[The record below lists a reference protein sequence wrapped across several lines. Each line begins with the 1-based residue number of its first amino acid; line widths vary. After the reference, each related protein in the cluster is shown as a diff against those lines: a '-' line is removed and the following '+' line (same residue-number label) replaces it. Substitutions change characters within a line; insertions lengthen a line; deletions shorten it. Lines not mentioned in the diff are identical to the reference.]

1 MQLNKALALVIR
13 GIRKS
18 RGLSQ
23 EDFNTV
29 DRSYLVRIEAGRA
42 NVTLEM
48 LQRIAAVVGV
58 ELEILVL
65 LTSAVQAHEPLT
77 SVAQK
82 LGQKIE
88 QLASSDIYQHIDEA
102 ARELKSVPGRPKKAG
117 EAQRIAEAL
126 KLRETG
132 LSLAEIAQA
141 MNLSK
146 TTIHRY
152 LSK

>member
-1 MQLNKALALVIR
+1 MQLNKALAVVIR
-13 GIRKS
+13 GVRKS

-23 EDFNTV
+23 EDFSTV

-48 LQRIAAVVGV
+48 LQRIATLVGV

-65 LTSAVQAHEPLT
+65 LTSAVQAHEPLA
-77 SVAQK
+77 SVVQQ

-88 QLASSDIYQHIDEA
+88 RLASSNIYQHIDEA
-102 ARELKSVPGRPKKAG
+102 ARAPTNIPGRPKKAG
-117 EAQRIAEAL
+117 EAQRIADAV

-132 LSLAEIAQA
+132 LSLAEIAQTL
-141 MNLSK
+141 NLSK